1 MKPQAI
7 QMLIPEGSPTIDCA
21 TMTYTTVAYTLEIN
35 EDSYNTETD
44 EKGIV
49 VDYFIEKG
57 VPSTQLGAKG
67 YGETRIL
74 NKCKNGVE
82 CTEEEHQE
90 NRRTTFRVISA
101 DGVLESK

>member
-49 VDYFIEKG
+49 VDYFIESDLSEEWVKWMLHPSPPKG
-57 VPSTQLGAKG
+57 LAAFHYLLFLFG
-67 YGETRIL
+67 L
-74 NKCKNGVE
+74 
-82 CTEEEHQE
+82 
-90 NRRTTFRVISA
+90 FRSLLFTIRKHGKA
-101 DGVLESK
+101 QIE